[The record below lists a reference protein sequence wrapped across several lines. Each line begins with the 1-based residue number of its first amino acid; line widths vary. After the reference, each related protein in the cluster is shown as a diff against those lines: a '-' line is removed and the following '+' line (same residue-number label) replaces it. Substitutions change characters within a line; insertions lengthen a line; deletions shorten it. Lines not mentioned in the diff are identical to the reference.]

1 MPSQHYLVR
10 MIDSAK
16 RLLAFVGA
24 VALCL
29 VVVGRAAF
37 ADNEG
42 EVLLPEPRRDGG
54 FAVERALAL
63 RRSTREFAPGP
74 LPLAAVSQLLWAAQG
89 ITHPDGL
96 RTAPSAGALH
106 PLEVYLIAGAVTGLE
121 PGVYRYHPQRHALAL
136 QSPGDAR
143 ADIVRA
149 TLGQVWVADAP
160 AIIVLAGAYQRT
172 SRKYAK
178 RAPRYVHI
186 EMGHA
191 AQNVYLQATALGLGT
206 TLVGAFR
213 DEELAQVLGLPKH
226 IEPLGLLPIGTP
238 R

>member
-1 MPSQHYLVR
+1 VPAQHYPQQV
-10 MIDSAK
+10 IVFSE
-16 RLLAFVGA
+16 RLLALGYT

-29 VVVGRAAF
+29 GAVGDAALASEESEVV
-37 ADNEG
+37 
-42 EVLLPEPRRDGG
+42 LSEPRRDGE

-63 RRSTREFAPGP
+63 RRSIREFAPGP

-89 ITHPDGL
+89 VTHPDGL

-106 PLEVYLIAGAVTGLE
+106 PLEVYLVAGAVTGLE
-121 PGVYRYHPQRHALAL
+121 PGVYRYDAQRHRLSL
-136 QSPGDAR
+136 QSAGDSR
-143 ADIVRA
+143 AGVVEA
-149 TLGQVWVADAP
+149 TLGQDWVAEAP
-160 AIIVLAGAYQRT
+160 AIIVLAGVYQRT
-172 SRKYAK
+172 SRKYGA
-178 RAPRYVHI
+178 RAPRYVHM

-213 DEELAQVLGLPKH
+213 DDELAQVLGLPKH
-226 IEPLGLLPIGTP
+226 IEPLGLLPVGTP